1 MRAPNCTCPAY
12 EAIRPGSGSGAAVA
26 LKVLVD
32 RRDSLGRARTEVL
45 NRLHQLLLELIA
57 GGAKQCLSAPQT
69 RALPQHRPAPQH
81 RGPMTAGMDQATA
94 RAKLLQ
100 ILPIAAAALGG
111 A

>member
-1 MRAPNCTCPAY
+1 MRGPNCTCPAY

-69 RALPQHRPAPQH
+69 RALPNTVRP
-81 RGPMTAGMDQATA
+81 RNIVD
-94 RAKLLQ
+94 L
-100 ILPIAAAALGG
+100 
-111 A
+111 